1 MKGEQRMKQVHVGQS
16 ATRVDA
22 LDKVTGKACY
32 VADISLPQM
41 LHAKVKRAGI
51 PHGRIRSIETSK
63 AEAMPGVKKIVTGQD
78 CEMLFGTCLW
88 DQPPLAVDKV
98 RHAGEA
104 VAVVLAETENQAA
117 AAAEMVN
124 VEYEELPFVIDPIK
138 AADPD
143 APLIHEKNGT
153 YHRMEYSVH
162 PIPGTNIFHHYKL
175 RKGDLE
181 AGRFESEVTVEEEF
195 EFPISSHAAL
205 EPHGAVCRFSHDRE
219 IEIWASNQAPFV
231 LRDVLSDM
239 FNIPASKV
247 RVHIPYLGGGFGG
260 KSDVSIEPMVAYAAS
275 FVPGYAV
282 KLVLTRKEVF
292 TSSLVGRGMK
302 GRMQLGAK
310 RDGTLTF
317 IKAEMYF
324 ADGAYGDTSWP
335 VDTVA
340 GHNCTG
346 PYEFPN
352 VAVDVYGVYTN
363 TPPVGAY
370 RGYGHPEGQFM
381 SSRLID
387 MLARKLDMPVEDI
400 MKKNFLSEGRKNALG
415 QVIKKS
421 HGDLAGCLDE
431 VKKAIEETPFPERD
445 ERYLYGRGL
454 AAMMKSPKMAT
465 NAASSCSIQINVDGC
480 AYVNL
485 AGIEMGQGVL
495 TVFAQMAADV
505 LQIPLEKVK
514 IYTEVDT
521 QFSPWE
527 WQTVASMQT
536 YRGGRAIQDAGG
548 KIIELAKENAARVW
562 NCEPVLVE
570 YSEGKCI
577 HPNTGDRISL
587 GALARGYMYSNGL
600 TVGSPLI
607 TTGWYRVPELIEP
620 DPETGMGNAA
630 GSWTFGCQACTL
642 NVDRKTGEIK
652 ILHFASAFD
661 VGKAVNPTMARGQV
675 VGGVVQGL
683 GATLMEKILF
693 NEAGSIKNFNFPAY
707 QIPRH
712 EHAPLKQTVVFLETP
727 NEEGPWSAKP
737 VAEHPIVA
745 VAPVVLNA
753 LYDAT
758 GIEFTSLPV
767 TKDRMQ
773 EALRKREAL

>member
-1 MKGEQRMKQVHVGQS
+1 MKQVHVGQP
-16 ATRVDA
+16 AMRVDA
-22 LDKVTGKACY
+22 VDKVTGKACY

-41 LHAKVKRAGI
+41 LYAKVKRAGI
-51 PHGRIRSIETSK
+51 PHGRIRGIETSK
-63 AEAMPGVKKIVTGQD
+63 AEALPGVKKIVTGQD
-78 CEMLFGTCLW
+78 CKMLFGTCLW

-124 VEYEELPFVIDPIK
+124 VEYEELPFVIDPVK
-138 AADPD
+138 AADHD

-153 YHRMEYSVH
+153 YRRVEYSVH

-181 AGRFESEVTVEEEF
+181 TGRFESEVTVEEEF

-205 EPHGAVCRFSHDRE
+205 EPHGAVCRFSHDGE

-310 RDGTLTF
+310 NDGTLTF
-317 IKAEMYF
+317 LKAEMYF

-387 MLARKLDMPVEDI
+387 MLARKLDMPVEEI

-431 VKKAIEETPFPERD
+431 VKKAIEGTHLPERD

-570 YSEGKCI
+570 FSEGECI

-607 TTGWYRVPELIEP
+607 ATGWYRVPELTEP

-642 NVDRKTGEIK
+642 KVDRKTGEIK

-683 GATLMEKILF
+683 GAALMEKILF
-693 NEAGSIKNFNFPAY
+693 NEDGSIKNCNFPAY
-707 QIPRH
+707 QIPRL
-712 EHAPLKQTVVFLETP
+712 EHVPLKQTVVILETP

-737 VAEHPIVA
+737 MAEHPIVA

-767 TKDRMQ
+767 TKDKMQ